1 MVSAQLRVQFL
12 EATASLIIAAFGL
25 VAALAWNETIKA
37 LIASLFPNDPDSLL
51 GLTTYAV
58 IVTVVAV
65 IATLVIT
72 NSIKKAKAVAEKEEK
87 E

>member
-72 NSIKKAKAVAEKEEK
+72 NSIKKAKAVVEKEEK

>member
-25 VAALAWNETIKA
+25 VAALAWNETIKS
-37 LIASLFPNDPDSLL
+37 LIASMFPNDPDSLL

-72 NSIKKAKAVAEKEEK
+72 NAIKKAKAVAEKEEK